1 MKVTITVEVP
11 DDMDL
16 DHTLE
21 CTSDAMYYSDCVTNK
36 EENFVIELIQ
46 QIKKKVEN
54 ENSN

>member
-21 CTSDAMYYSDCVTNK
+21 CTTDAMYYSDCVTNK
-36 EENFVIELIQ
+36 EEDFIIELIQ
-46 QIKKKVEN
+46 QIKKQVDN